1 VHIEKERE
9 MTYEQIMNK
18 IMDEIEELEESI
30 AECEFGSS
38 SYDSLTA
45 EVEYLYLKLDRLQKV
60 EL

>member
-1 VHIEKERE
+1 